1 MLKDKELEMEEEHK
15 AGNALAG
22 RVGRLE
28 NDVSGIKADVNH
40 ILITLDK
47 VADRVNAPAPG
58 VNWGW
63 VTTGVAVL
71 LSLIGTLIAPLY
83 QEQGR
88 NEEAHIVYEQQ
99 VLDQAKATARLE
111 GYLEAVKD
119 GVIRQSD

>member
-1 MLKDKELEMEEEHK
+1 MEEEHK
-15 AGNALAG
+15 SGSLAG

-40 ILITLDK
+40 ILVTLDK
-47 VADRVNAPAPG
+47 VADRVNTPPDS

-63 VTTGVAVL
+63 VVAGVAVL
-71 LSLIGTLIAPLY
+71 LSLVGTLIAPLY

-88 NEEAHIVYEQQ
+88 NEEQHIIYSQQ
-99 VLDQAKATARLE
+99 MLDQSKATSRLE

-119 GVIRQSD
+119 GKLRQSN